1 MSWIWLK
8 KSARKEAI
16 IIYANNEI
24 MDVKDYP
31 VLYTAIM
38 ENVDILITGD
48 KDFLGIDIEKPEIMT
63 PKNFAEKYL

>member
-63 PKNFAEKYL
+63 PKNFTEKYL

>member
-1 MSWIWLK
+1 
-8 KSARKEAI
+8 
-16 IIYANNEI
+16 

-63 PKNFAEKYL
+63 PKNFTEKYL